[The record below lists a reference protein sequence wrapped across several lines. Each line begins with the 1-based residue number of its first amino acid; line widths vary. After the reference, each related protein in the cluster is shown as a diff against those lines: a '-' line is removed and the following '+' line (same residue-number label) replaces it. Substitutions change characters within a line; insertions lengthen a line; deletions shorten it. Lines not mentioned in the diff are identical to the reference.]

1 MLYNC
6 KSDTP
11 FILIFVL
18 SINELWCCHWNQ
30 QHDCKH
36 FPPFPLIFYFLLN
49 NVVDF
54 FVGVGSSRSCIIG
67 SVIYRFIWFNNQVI
81 VRRRFIHLW
90 WSSMLSQG
98 LHKYGWLSYRWV
110 ICHSILKIYTLKRS
124 IVLNKFTYFRDT
136 LCSLSIKLFSKSS
149 TKICKITRYTTFLVS
164 VLYIFLN
171 CMILKYICRSPTVS
185 VKKLKQKPQH
195 TLFVL
200 LAPKYLWLD
209 LFCRAFDRLNKTK
222 SFMEWSIKSSVI
234 DKTENRQ

>member
-1 MLYNC
+1 M
-6 KSDTP
+6 
-11 FILIFVL
+11 
-18 SINELWCCHWNQ
+18 WCCHWNQ

-49 NVVDF
+49 NIVDF

-67 SVIYRFIWFNNQVI
+67 SIIYRFIWFNNQVI

-110 ICHSILKIYTLKRS
+110 ICHSILKVYTLKRS

-164 VLYIFLN
+164 VLYIFFFELHDFKIFLSISY
-171 CMILKYICRSPTVS
+171 CKCQKI
-185 VKKLKQKPQH
+185 KKKPQH

-209 LFCRAFDRLNKTK
+209 LFLSGF
-222 SFMEWSIKSSVI
+222 WSSK
-234 DKTENRQ
+234 

>member
-1 MLYNC
+1 M
-6 KSDTP
+6 
-11 FILIFVL
+11 
-18 SINELWCCHWNQ
+18 WCCHWNQ

-49 NVVDF
+49 NIVDF

-67 SVIYRFIWFNNQVI
+67 CIIYRFIWFNNQVI

-164 VLYIFLN
+164 VLYIFFELHDFKIFLSISY
-171 CMILKYICRSPTVS
+171 CKCQKIKKKPSTYSFCFTCTKVLMIGSF
-185 VKKLKQKPQH
+185 
-195 TLFVL
+195 FVGL
-200 LAPKYLWLD
+200 L
-209 LFCRAFDRLNKTK
+209 
-222 SFMEWSIKSSVI
+222 IV
-234 DKTENRQ
+234 

>member
-1 MLYNC
+1 M
-6 KSDTP
+6 
-11 FILIFVL
+11 
-18 SINELWCCHWNQ
+18 WCCHWNQ

-49 NVVDF
+49 NIVDF

-149 TKICKITRYTTFLVS
+149 TKICKITRYTAFLVS
-164 VLYIFLN
+164 IFIYFFELHDFKIYLSISY
-171 CMILKYICRSPTVS
+171 CKC
-185 VKKLKQKPQH
+185 QKI
-195 TLFVL
+195 
-200 LAPKYLWLD
+200 
-209 LFCRAFDRLNKTK
+209 KTK
-222 SFMEWSIKSSVI
+222 TSTYSICFTCTKVLMIGSFLSGFWSSK
-234 DKTENRQ
+234 

>member
-49 NVVDF
+49 NIVDF

-67 SVIYRFIWFNNQVI
+67 SVVYRFIWFNNQVI

-110 ICHSILKIYTLKRS
+110 ICHSIS
-124 IVLNKFTYFRDT
+124 ICFTCTKVLMIGSF
-136 LCSLSIKLFSKSS
+136 LSGFWSS
-149 TKICKITRYTTFLVS
+149 FPTS
-164 VLYIFLN
+164 V
-171 CMILKYICRSPTVS
+171 
-185 VKKLKQKPQH
+185 
-195 TLFVL
+195 
-200 LAPKYLWLD
+200 D
-209 LFCRAFDRLNKTK
+209 
-222 SFMEWSIKSSVI
+222 VI
-234 DKTENRQ
+234 DLLEMVQFY